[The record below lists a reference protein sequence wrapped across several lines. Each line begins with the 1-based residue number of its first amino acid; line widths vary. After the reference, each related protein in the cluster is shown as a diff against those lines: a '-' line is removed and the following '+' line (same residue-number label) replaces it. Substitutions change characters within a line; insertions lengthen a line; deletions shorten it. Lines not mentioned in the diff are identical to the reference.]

1 VANTRLCGVLLFAIL
16 GVSCEARAEDSQS
29 WLEGGKLLETSGV
42 TQLEGAG
49 GGGLASWSLITGYE
63 SRDGIGANAHY
74 TYVGLPNFS
83 LNSGGVALGLF
94 DRVELSYTR
103 LSFDTGSTG
112 SSLGLGRGFTF
123 DEDSFGAKLRVF
135 GDAIYDQ
142 DSWLPQVAVG
152 VQYKNN
158 DRGAII
164 KAIGGRSDS
173 GTDFYV
179 AATKL
184 LLNESVLLDATI
196 RATKANQFGILG
208 FGGDQNNDYQPE
220 FEGSAVLL
228 LSRNLVSG
236 FEYRTKPDNLGFSH
250 EDNAYDVFV
259 AYFVNKHLS
268 VTLAFVGLGEI
279 ATKRD
284 QNGAYLSIQT
294 GW

>member
-1 VANTRLCGVLLFAIL
+1 VIIIRLCCVLIVAIL
-16 GVSCEARAEDSQS
+16 AVIGEARADESLS

-42 TQLEGAG
+42 SQLEGAG
-49 GGGLASWSLITGYE
+49 GGGLAAWSLITGYE

-103 LSFDTGSTG
+103 LSFDTGGTG
-112 SSLGLGRGFTF
+112 AALGLGRGFTF
-123 DEDSFGAKLRVF
+123 DEDVVGAKLRMA
-135 GDAIYDQ
+135 GDAVYDQ
-142 DSWLPQVAVG
+142 DSWLPQLAIGLQYKENDRRAVIKAVG
-152 VQYKNN
+152 GQ
-158 DRGAII
+158 
-164 KAIGGRSDS
+164 SDS
-173 GTDFYV
+173 GVDMYV

-184 LLNESVLLDATI
+184 FLNESLLLDATL

-208 FGGDQNNDYQPE
+208 FGGDRNNGYQPE

-236 FEYRTKPDNLGFSH
+236 VEYRTKPDNLGFSH
-250 EDNAYDVFV
+250 ENNAYDLFI
-259 AYFVNKHLS
+259 AYFLNKHLS
-268 VTLAFVGLGEI
+268 ATLAFVGLGEI